1 MSSTRRLL
9 KDLSFLRR
17 CSSKKQS
24 AQSHR
29 HNRPR
34 GDSRQALCG
43 QSHCASHDRSSTGDE
58 SHRCRHGR
66 RIPGDSSADS
76 PPGDKAHHARFDRQK
91 LAFVSQ
97 SVEELGLSAN
107 IVHARAEEAG
117 QGELRESFDFAVSR
131 AVAAMNILC
140 EYCLPFV
147 KVGGTFCAM
156 KGAKGA
162 EELDCAGKAIA
173 TLGGETQKTE
183 TLILPDG
190 GERVLINVK
199 RYRTLRQNIRA
210 LRHRFQKSRSYNG
223 EKLPNGSFLPDRKQW
238 TTAFSGDM
246 LLSQRNGG
254 SSIIG
259 KDKCHGSF
267 KSRSCSAHS
276 C

>member
-1 MSSTRRLL
+1 
-9 KDLSFLRR
+9 
-17 CSSKKQS
+17 
-24 AQSHR
+24 
-29 HNRPR
+29 
-34 GDSRQALCG
+34 
-43 QSHCASHDRSSTGDE
+43 
-58 SHRCRHGR
+58 
-66 RIPGDSSADS
+66 
-76 PPGDKAHHARFDRQK
+76 
-91 LAFVSQ
+91 
-97 SVEELGLSAN
+97 
-107 IVHARAEEAG
+107 
-117 QGELRESFDFAVSR
+117 
-131 AVAAMNILC
+131 
-140 EYCLPFV
+140 
-147 KVGGTFCAM
+147 M

-173 TLGGETQKTE
+173 TLGGETQRTE

-199 RYRTLRQNIRA
+199 RYRTLRQNTRA

-238 TTAFSGDM
+238 TTAFPGDM